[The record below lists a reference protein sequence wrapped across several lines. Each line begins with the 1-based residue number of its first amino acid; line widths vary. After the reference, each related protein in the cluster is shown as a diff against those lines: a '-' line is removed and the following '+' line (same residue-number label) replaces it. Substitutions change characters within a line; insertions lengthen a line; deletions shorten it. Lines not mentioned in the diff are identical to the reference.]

1 MLSPMVGQLL
11 NKRSYMVD
19 RVLFTLVVQVCTFSI
34 SAFKTSQSC
43 DQALT
48 AFTKIA
54 ATASAVLLLAL
65 RDSMVRDFVG
75 NDLTQSERA
84 RRSD

>member
-19 RVLFTLVVQVCTFSI
+19 RVLFTLVVQ
-34 SAFKTSQSC
+34 
-43 DQALT
+43 
-48 AFTKIA
+48 IA